1 MTASDFSSLSGQN
14 GVVAFAE
21 PIALWFGFGLVGSCE
36 RVSKSPESESFL
48 RNLVVLESVFLI

>member
-36 RVSKSPESESFL
+36 SVTDSLISRVSY
-48 RNLVVLESVFLI
+48 LVAGV